1 MGHCCCTLEQGW
13 QFEESPGNVTS
24 SLGKP
29 VRLRCGIRGF
39 GEPPEIIW
47 TRDGEPL
54 EMSDTNQLT
63 LHLGEE
69 EEEKWLSVSE
79 LWISSVQ
86 LSDMGGYRCALTEEG
101 GELLSEEGYLEL
113 EGRDSQQ
120 DSRISSV
127 QLSDM
132 GGYRCALTEEGGE
145 LLSEEGYLEL
155 EGLPH
160 FSEEPRDFAVVANRT
175 LNLSCRAHGP
185 PEPVRVIWLQD
196 GAPLNTLL
204 DPVALSPSTLTLRGL
219 NRSSSFSCEAHNK
232 KGVATSTTGTVT
244 GLNRSSSFSCEAHN
258 KKGVATSTT
267 GTVTVIPDKPQ
278 KLKLYSRTNRSLEV
292 SWEPGFGGVYPITV
306 YSIQV
311 SEPTGGHMI
320 YNQNVNATSL
330 SHVIPGLVPFTEYRV
345 RLSCRS
351 SEGVSDWTDWVTM
364 ATLEG
369 VPSLAPT
376 NVSVQFNGSLAL
388 VKWEEPAGRLNG
400 VLRGY
405 RLAYRSQEP
414 GEPVNT
420 LGISDDLKEKLQDVM
435 VDRHRLTLGKTLGEG
450 EFGSVMEGQLS
461 QEDYVLKVAV
471 KTMKSEEAPALL

>member
-1 MGHCCCTLEQGW
+1 MGRNVGCLALAVLLTCAFALRKTLAQKGW

-69 EEEKWLSVSE
+69 EEKWLSVSE
-79 LWISSVQ
+79 LW
-86 LSDMGGYRCALTEEG
+86 
-101 GELLSEEGYLEL
+101 
-113 EGRDSQQ
+113 
-120 DSRISSV
+120 ISSV

-175 LNLSCRAHGP
+175 LNLSCQRLAS
-185 PEPVRVIWLQD
+185 EPVRVIWLQD
-196 GAPLNTLL
+196 GGVTNLL
-204 DPVALSPSTLTLRGL
+204 PACLSVCLSVWTAGL

-232 KGVATSTTGTVT
+232 KGVATSTTG
-244 GLNRSSSFSCEAHN
+244 
-258 KKGVATSTT
+258 K
-267 GTVTVIPDKPQ
+267 VTVIPDKPQ

-292 SWEPGFGGVYPITV
+292 SWEPGFGGVYPVTV

-311 SEPTGGHMI
+311 SELTGGHMI
-320 YNQNVNATSL
+320 YNQNVKAPPPR
-330 SHVIPGLVPFTEYRV
+330 HVIPGLVPFTEYRV

-351 SEGVSDWTDWVTM
+351 SEGVSDWTDWATM

-376 NVSVQFNGSLAL
+376 NVSVEFNGSLAV

-405 RLAYRSQEP
+405 RLAYQSQEP
-414 GEPVNT
+414 GELIDTGNATEMAFNLSLPGSNLSVLGVCVHTGGGAGALSLPSASPPSSQVRRAISQAETKLNKTRCFTVTLLQESYTKSTAKCNT
-420 LGISDDLKEKLQDVM
+420 AQ
-435 VDRHRLTLGKTLGEG
+435 
-450 EFGSVMEGQLS
+450 
-461 QEDYVLKVAV
+461 
-471 KTMKSEEAPALL
+471 